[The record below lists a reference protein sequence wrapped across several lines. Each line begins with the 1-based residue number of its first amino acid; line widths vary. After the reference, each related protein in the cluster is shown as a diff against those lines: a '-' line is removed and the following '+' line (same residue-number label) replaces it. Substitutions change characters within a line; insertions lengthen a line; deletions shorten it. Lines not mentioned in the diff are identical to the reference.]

1 MLWRDQGL
9 SSSFLLCGKAGMW
22 KRNLE
27 EFLQLNQ
34 VVTLLSIGDV
44 KYDILNCLKA
54 HSNIQI
60 LEMSTKYF
68 KKREKGLGS
77 KIKVKLK
84 GK

>member
-1 MLWRDQGL
+1 MLKDQEL
-9 SSSFLLCGKAGMW
+9 SSNVLLCGKDGEW
-22 KRNLE
+22 KRDLE
-27 EFLQLNQ
+27 ELLQLNQ

-44 KYDILNCLKA
+44 RYDILNHLKA
-54 HSNIQI
+54 YPNIQI
-60 LEMSTKYF
+60 LEMPTKYF